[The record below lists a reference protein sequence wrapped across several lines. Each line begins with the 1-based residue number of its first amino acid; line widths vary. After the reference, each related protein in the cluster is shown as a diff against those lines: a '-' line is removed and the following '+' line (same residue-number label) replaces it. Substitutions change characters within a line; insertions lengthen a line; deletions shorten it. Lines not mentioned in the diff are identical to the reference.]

1 MTIWLIIYISMK
13 YSLLKNG
20 FASNK
25 IHGKVSISPFRAM
38 RIYEKRRTIFLKK
51 TIMEISEKQS
61 QDKMLQ
67 MFF

>member
-1 MTIWLIIYISMK
+1 MTIWLIIYITMK

-25 IHGKVSISPFRAM
+25 IHGKVSILAFFM
-38 RIYEKRRTIFLKK
+38 RIYKKRRTIFKK

-61 QDKMLQ
+61 ESG
-67 MFF
+67 